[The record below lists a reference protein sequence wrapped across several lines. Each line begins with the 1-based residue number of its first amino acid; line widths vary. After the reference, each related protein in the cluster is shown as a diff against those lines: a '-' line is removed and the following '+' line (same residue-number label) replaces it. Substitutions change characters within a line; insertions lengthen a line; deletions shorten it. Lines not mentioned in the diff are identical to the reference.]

1 MNWDEIRLWGLY
13 VVFGLQLI
21 VQFIGW
27 LARRN
32 LATPEQLAA
41 LKDEIRTE
49 RGRIHDVV
57 GQLRLLEQKVSQ
69 MPDHEDIARLGERI
83 GVVDRT
89 TARLETQVD
98 GLEKT
103 TTSIDVAVQRIEQH
117 LLDMKRAA

>member
-13 VVFGLQLI
+13 VVFGLQLV

-69 MPDHEDIARLGERI
+69 MPDHEDITRLGERI

>member
-13 VVFGLQLI
+13 VVFGLQLV

-117 LLDMKRAA
+117 LLDMKRTA

>member
-13 VVFGLQLI
+13 VVFGLQLV